1 MVTRIYTPIAPPL
14 TKPFPKKGAADDD
27 APKQEAGGFQPEP
40 QSKSFAGGL
49 ASVQEQG
56 RVQKIQ
62 LNTILKDFKNT
73 MNAIG
78 TTEEVKQEVET
89 YLKTISIQSQK
100 PSPSVPYIKQSLKT
114 AADSLDQYIGQSLG
128 QPSRVVRDWVDAL
141 LLQDIQY
148 KTDANQAGLNSSGQN
163 KTGASQPESSVNTG
177 AETTSGMSQEQASPA
192 QNTILEEPNV
202 SRQAPKSAQKQVQ
215 ASIVEDVQTASEP
228 EKPSDKQTLSDLSPD
243 EKRQLLARIEQGK
256 QAPDFQTRNQSYQAA
271 LAILGTGERRPDLK
285 GKLHTLLGKSMDEA
299 GQLEAASN
307 HFKQAAQSFEL
318 ANQPQKQAE
327 SHYALGSI
335 MEEQGKWDQAK
346 VHYHK
351 AIGLDSL
358 SSNPQ
363 GVTQGLLQLGSI
375 ALQQGSN
382 DEALSH
388 FKEAYKASYQ
398 ASMSNPKVRTNLLPE
413 IFEQMG
419 VAYERLGQVQPAENA
434 YKMMVQVSLKNNLD
448 INASA
453 GLERLVKLARN
464 HGNPVLADRYQSTLE
479 QLLQ

>member
-1 MVTRIYTPIAPPL
+1 M
-14 TKPFPKKGAADDD
+14 DDN
-27 APKQEAGGFQPEP
+27 ASKQDLGGFQPESGFQP
-40 QSKSFAGGL
+40 EKPSAGL
-49 ASVQEQG
+49 ATVQEQA

-62 LNTILKDFKNT
+62 LNTILKDFNNT

-78 TTEEVKQEVET
+78 TTEEVKQEVEI

-148 KTDANQAGLNSSGQN
+148 KTDTKQSGLSQSGQD
-163 KTGASQPESSVNTG
+163 KAGASRAAATSSSTVDSASPLESEVSSDPAGPAQLQSQPE
-177 AETTSGMSQEQASPA
+177 MP
-192 QNTILEEPNV
+192 
-202 SRQAPKSAQKQVQ
+202 AQKQVQ
-215 ASIVEDVQTASEP
+215 AKIVQDAQSSVEANPTEAP
-228 EKPSDKQTLSDLSPD
+228 GSDENSLSDLSPD

-271 LAILGTGERRPDLK
+271 LAILGSGERRPDLK
-285 GKLHTLLGKSMDEA
+285 GKLHSLLGKSMDEA

-307 HFKQAAQSFEL
+307 HFKQAAKAFEL

-346 VHYHK
+346 GHYHK

-382 DEALSH
+382 DDALSH

-398 ASMSNPKVRTNLLPE
+398 ASISSPKTKTTLLPE

-419 VAYERLGQVQPAENA
+419 VAYERLGQSQPAENA
-434 YKMMVQVSLKNNLD
+434 YKIMVQVSLKNNLD
-448 INASA
+448 INAGA
-453 GLERLVKLARN
+453 GLERLINLARAQ
-464 HGNPVLADRYQSTLE
+464 GNPALADRYQATLE

>member
-14 TKPFPKKGAADDD
+14 TKPFPKKGPADDD
-27 APKQEAGGFQPEP
+27 APKQEAGGFQPESGF
-40 QSKSFAGGL
+40 QSDQRSAGL
-49 ASVQEQG
+49 ATLQEQG

-148 KTDANQAGLNSSGQN
+148 KTDSSQAGSNSAGQN
-163 KTGASQPESSVNTG
+163 KKSASQSESS
-177 AETTSGMSQEQASPA
+177 GMRPEQAESA
-192 QNTILEEPNV
+192 QSQMIQKKALEDQNASGESLN
-202 SRQAPKSAQKQVQ
+202 AAQKQVQ
-215 ASIVEDVQTASEP
+215 AKIVQDVQTASEA
-228 EKPSDKQTLSDLSPD
+228 EKIADEKTLSDLTPD

-271 LAILGTGERRPDLK
+271 LAILGTGDRRPDLK
-285 GKLHTLLGKSMDEA
+285 GKLHTLLGKSMDES
-299 GQLEAASN
+299 GQLEAATN
-307 HFKQAAQSFEL
+307 HFKQAAKAFEM

-398 ASMSNPKVRTNLLPE
+398 ASVNNPKVKTNLLPE

-453 GLERLVKLARN
+453 GLERLVNLARRN
-464 HGNPVLADRYQSTLE
+464 DNPVLAERYQSTLE